1 MNKAISS
8 FHKLIFLVALAFV
21 MIFTTACEKQ
31 AYILFNKY
39 PFSEETMSATTNV
52 FKPGERIYYLVTTP
66 KTVKTKRLLLQVMK
80 MGKHERLGYET
91 VWGRQVKVRDEQV
104 FYYTDYFVFH
114 EAGAYEMRAYSKDEP
129 TKLLT
134 TNYFY
139 IRN

>member
-8 FHKLIFLVALAFV
+8 LHRFFLLLALLFV
-21 MIFTTACEKQ
+21 MIFTTACKKQ

-39 PFSEETMSATTNV
+39 PFSEESMSATTNV

-80 MGKHERLGYET
+80 MGKDERLGYET
-91 VWGRQVKVRDEQV
+91 VWGKQVKVRDEQV

-114 EAGAYEMRAYSKDEP
+114 STGAYEMRAYSKDEP

>member
-1 MNKAISS
+1 MKIIIKSLNKLLL
-8 FHKLIFLVALAFV
+8 LIAFTLV
-21 MIFTTACEKQ
+21 MIFTSACNKQ

-52 FKPGERIYYLVTTP
+52 FKPGEKIYYLVTTP

-91 VWGRQVKVRDEQV
+91 VWGKQVKVRDEQV
-104 FYYTDYFVFH
+104 YYYTDYFVFN

-134 TNYFY
+134 ANYFY
-139 IRN
+139 IK

>member
-1 MNKAISS
+1 MKIIIKSLNMLLL
-8 FHKLIFLVALAFV
+8 LIAFTLV
-21 MIFTTACEKQ
+21 MIFTSACNKQ

-52 FKPGERIYYLVTTP
+52 FKPGEKIYYLVTTP

-91 VWGRQVKVRDEQV
+91 VWGKQVKVRDEQV
-104 FYYTDYFVFH
+104 YYYTDYFVFN

-134 TNYFY
+134 ANYFY
-139 IRN
+139 IK

>member
-1 MNKAISS
+1 MEIKSL
-8 FHKLIFLVALAFV
+8 HKFLLLIILLFV
-21 MIFTTACEKQ
+21 MIFTTACEKE

-52 FKPGERIYYLVTTP
+52 FKPGEKIYYLVTTP
-66 KTVKTKRLLLQVMK
+66 KTVKSKRLLLQVMK
-80 MGKHERLGYET
+80 MGKYERLGYET
-91 VWGRQVKVRDEQV
+91 VWGKNVKVRDEQV

>member
-1 MNKAISS
+1 MAIRPLQ
-8 FHKLIFLVALAFV
+8 KLFLVVTLFLV
-21 MIFTTACEKQ
+21 MIFTSACNKQ

-52 FKPGERIYYLVTTP
+52 FKPGEKIYYLVTTP

-91 VWGRQVKVRDEQV
+91 VWGKQVKVRDEQV
-104 FYYTDYFVFH
+104 YYYTDYFVFN

-139 IRN
+139 VRQ

>member
-1 MNKAISS
+1 MAIKPL
-8 FHKLIFLVALAFV
+8 HKLFLLIALVFV
-21 MIFTTACEKQ
+21 MIFATACEKQ
-31 AYILFNKY
+31 AYILFNKF
-39 PFSEETMSATTNV
+39 PFSEETMSSTTNV
-52 FKPGERIYYLVTTP
+52 FKPGEKIYYLVTTP

-91 VWGRQVKVRDEQV
+91 VWGKQVKVRDEQV

-114 EAGAYEMRAYSKDEP
+114 ETGAYEMRAYSKDEP

-134 TNYFY
+134 TNNFY

>member
-1 MNKAISS
+1 MVIRP
-8 FHKLIFLVALAFV
+8 FHKFFLLV
-21 MIFTTACEKQ
+21 MLVFAVIFTTACEKR

-39 PFSEETMSATTNV
+39 PFSEETMSSTTNV
-52 FKPGERIYYLVTTP
+52 FKPGEKIYYLVTTP
-66 KTVKTKRLLLQVMK
+66 KTVKSKRLLLQVMK

-91 VWGRQVKVRDEQV
+91 VWGKQVKVRDEQV

-134 TNYFY
+134 TNNFY

>member
-1 MNKAISS
+1 L
-8 FHKLIFLVALAFV
+8 LIALAFV
-21 MIFTTACEKQ
+21 MIFTTACEKK

-80 MGKHERLGYET
+80 MGKHERLGYEI
-91 VWGRQVKVRDEQV
+91 VWGKQVKVRDEQV
-104 FYYTDYFVFH
+104 FYYTDYFVFQ
-114 EAGAYEMRAYSKDEP
+114 EAGAYEMRAYSRDEP

-134 TNYFY
+134 ANYFY
-139 IRN
+139 IRQ

>member
-1 MNKAISS
+1 MAIKPL
-8 FHKLIFLVALAFV
+8 HKLFLLIALVFV

-31 AYILFNKY
+31 AYILFNKF
-39 PFSEETMSATTNV
+39 PFSEETMSSTTNV
-52 FKPGERIYYLVTTP
+52 FKPGEKIYYLVITP

-91 VWGRQVKVRDEQV
+91 VWGKQVKVRDEQV

-114 EAGAYEMRAYSKDEP
+114 ETGAYEMRAYSKDEP

-134 TNYFY
+134 TNNFY

>member
-1 MNKAISS
+1 MQPLQ
-8 FHKLIFLVALAFV
+8 KLFLAVTLFLV
-21 MIFTTACEKQ
+21 MIFTSACSKQ

-39 PFSEETMSATTNV
+39 PFSEETMCATTNV
-52 FKPGERIYYLVTTP
+52 FKPGEKIYYLVTTP

-91 VWGRQVKVRDEQV
+91 VWGKQVKVRDEQV
-104 FYYTDYFVFH
+104 YYYTDYFVFN

-139 IRN
+139 VRQ